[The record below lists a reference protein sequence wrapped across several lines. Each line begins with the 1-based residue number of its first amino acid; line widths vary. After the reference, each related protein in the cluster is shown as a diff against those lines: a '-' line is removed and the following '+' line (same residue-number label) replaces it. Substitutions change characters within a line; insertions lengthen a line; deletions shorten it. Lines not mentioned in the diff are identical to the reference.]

1 MRLNG
6 GKQAKGRRRRL
17 RRKREEAWKGKEA
30 RRIYRAPVIQ
40 PRVEK
45 KEEEGRGEETRIL
58 IYRRGVSIIISPS
71 LSSTRGQ
78 DRVPGL
84 SAPFRLPWS
93 YRVRIYFALCP
104 SGAPL
109 NGRVFRLCPPRLI
122 QPTRRVAA
130 TDTTTHALSVC
141 LPIADR
147 PRGALHRQ
155 IVALRRL
162 RSQRS
167 ADGATNRQPFDR
179 ATRLRSAIASH
190 WRIFTRIEKVLSV
203 YRIP

>member
-1 MRLNG
+1 M
-6 GKQAKGRRRRL
+6 
-17 RRKREEAWKGKEA
+17 
-30 RRIYRAPVIQ
+30 IQ
-40 PRVEK
+40 LRVEK
-45 KEEEGRGEETRIL
+45 EEEEGRGEETRIL

-71 LSSTRGQ
+71 LSAIRGQ

-155 IVALRRL
+155 IVALRWL

-167 ADGATNRQPFDR
+167 VTVPRIVSRSIAPLVFYLPSLLIGVFLWDSRKYYPF
-179 ATRLRSAIASH
+179 T
-190 WRIFTRIEKVLSV
+190 E
-203 YRIP
+203 YRRRYYRKLP

>member
-1 MRLNG
+1 M
-6 GKQAKGRRRRL
+6 
-17 RRKREEAWKGKEA
+17 
-30 RRIYRAPVIQ
+30 IQ
-40 PRVEK
+40 PRVK
-45 KEEEGRGEETRIL
+45 KEEEEGRGEETRIL

-71 LSSTRGQ
+71 LSATRGQ

-155 IVALRRL
+155 IVALRWL

-167 ADGATNRQPFDR
+167 GDVSRSIAPLVFDMPSFLIGVF
-179 ATRLRSAIASH
+179 LRES
-190 WRIFTRIEKVLSV
+190 RKYYLFTE
-203 YRIP
+203 YRRRYYRKLP